1 MGQDLL
7 QQRIATKRLLRH
19 FLFSARSENPR
30 EQLQRILGR
39 VLHLTYDD
47 PEQQADSVNRI
58 LDLIYEQ
65 RHFGYRGKDKV
76 DIAWEYVSPELF
88 TEFCSF
94 FDDAVSAN
102 KEAAVLWLDERGYS

>member
-1 MGQDLL
+1 M
-7 QQRIATKRLLRH
+7 
-19 FLFSARSENPR
+19 
-30 EQLQRILGR
+30 GR
-39 VLHLTYDD
+39 VLHFTYDD
-47 PEQQADSVNRI
+47 PEEQQADSVNRI